1 MEQHTNGFYLNDVKC
16 PITELI
22 VQTQAL
28 EFAKNLTMPTFKHQM
43 DGLEIGRKG
52 KLTILW
58 DPCLKK
64 VELESFI
71 DDAMNSSSVEF
82 NW

>member
-1 MEQHTNGFYLNDVKC
+1 
-16 PITELI
+16 
-22 VQTQAL
+22 
-28 EFAKNLTMPTFKHQM
+28 M

-52 KLTILW
+52 KLTILR

-82 NW
+82 N